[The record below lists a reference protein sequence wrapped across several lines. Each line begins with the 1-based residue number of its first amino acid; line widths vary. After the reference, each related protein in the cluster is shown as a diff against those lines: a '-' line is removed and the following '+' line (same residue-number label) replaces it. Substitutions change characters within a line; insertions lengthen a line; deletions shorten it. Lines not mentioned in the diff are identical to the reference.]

1 MSELKN
7 NTLLASTEDD
17 DIDVVSRRH
26 IKRRSTTRR
35 TCSKPRMLCPDSIL
49 NLRKRDNNGHFI
61 YREGDRRQQKRRKS
75 RPSLIKSGEIVFL
88 RKK

>member
-7 NTLLASTEDD
+7 NTLSAPTEDD
-17 DIDVVSRRH
+17 DIEVVSRRH
-26 IKRRSTTRR
+26 LERRGTTRR

-49 NLRKRDNNGHFI
+49 NLRKQDNNAHFI
-61 YREGDRRQQKRRKS
+61 YRDGERRQQKRRKS
-75 RPSLIKSGEIVFL
+75 RPSLIKLGEIVFL